1 MPMGKVC
8 PLATNILRLQH
19 YLVTVEEAS
28 FLDWL
33 IVKQVSFKFK
43 PFFYPQRKIEEEIGI
58 KRTRLETL
66 IKSFS
71 NKGILTAEAKGN
83 KNTKCK
89 ITHFHFDFKVF
100 RKFLHDYIDSL
111 DEDYFS
117 EWCDYIDDLIA
128 GKRDTKNTEIDAQGT
143 FDNLQELYNDRIK
156 LYNKKSTSRK
166 KSITS
171 LPTSKRIL
179 SQLKKAFSIYEEGL
193 ENAFLAFADEYIK
206 GDVKVNNMMNFFL
219 TNKDGDFVIINKY
232 LEEFNAN
239 YSYH

>member
-1 MPMGKVC
+1 MGNIC
-8 PLATNILRLQH
+8 PLATNILKIQH
-19 YLVTVEEAS
+19 YLVPAEEVI

-33 IVKQVSFKFK
+33 IVKQVSFNFK
-43 PFFYPQRKIEEEIGI
+43 PFFYQQRRIEEEIGI

-71 NKGILTAEAKGN
+71 NKGILSVETKGN
-83 KNTKCK
+83 KDAKCK
-89 ITHFHFDFKVF
+89 TTYYHFDFKAF
-100 RKFLHDYIDSL
+100 RKCLHDYIDEFSG
-111 DEDYFS
+111 DYFS

-143 FDNLQELYNDRIK
+143 FDKLQKLYNERIK
-156 LYNKKSTSRK
+156 LYNQNSKSRK

-193 ENAFLAFADEYIK
+193 ENAFLAFADEYIE

-219 TNKDGDFVIINKY
+219 TNKDGNFVTINKY
-232 LEEFNAN
+232 LDKFNAN
-239 YSYH
+239 YSYC